1 MISGQPNAGE
11 NYETDAIAATV
22 IGGTSMAGGQGSIVG
37 TVLGALI
44 MGILSNGLNMLSINY
59 YYQRIAIGIV
69 IIGAVYLDSIR
80 SKRR

>member
-1 MISGQPNAGE
+1 MS
-11 NYETDAIAATV
+11 
-22 IGGTSMAGGQGSIVG
+22 TSKPRSYRCLLY
-37 TVLGALI
+37 T
-44 MGILSNGLNMLSINY
+44 SGLNMLSINY

>member
-1 MISGQPNAGE
+1 
-11 NYETDAIAATV
+11 
-22 IGGTSMAGGQGSIVG
+22 MAGGQGSIVG